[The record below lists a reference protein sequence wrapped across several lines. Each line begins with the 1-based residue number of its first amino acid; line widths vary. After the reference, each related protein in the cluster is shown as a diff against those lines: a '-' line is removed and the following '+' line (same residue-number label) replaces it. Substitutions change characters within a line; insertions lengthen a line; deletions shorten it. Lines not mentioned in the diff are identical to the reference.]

1 MTSKMSQKRDWN
13 NMNILQ
19 TFIGLFFPK
28 ICLSCDEQL
37 TENEQYLCLSC
48 YKSLEFLEEICPI
61 CGAPK
66 TEEKCW
72 VCNTNEFHFDRAR
85 SVFMFNKVVRNIIHE
100 FKYNEITQ
108 IAIFFR
114 KLSREYIEKFQPFEH
129 IDYIV
134 PVPLHIV
141 RKRDR
146 GFNQAEYITREISK
160 YMNWKH
166 LPNLIKRKR
175 FTETQTK
182 LNKEQRRKNVSLA
195 FKINPKYDIKGKNI
209 LLVDDVFTTGATANS
224 IAAVLKEKQ
233 VNKVYVFT
241 IGRAL

>member
-1 MTSKMSQKRDWN
+1 MRVWN

-19 TFIGLFFPK
+19 IFIGLFFPK
-28 ICLSCDEQL
+28 ICLSCDERL
-37 TENEQYLCLSC
+37 TEDEQYLCSNCSKLL
-48 YKSLEFLEEICPI
+48 KFLEDICLI

-66 TEEKCW
+66 IEEKCR
-72 VCNTNEFHFDRAR
+72 VCQTNKFLFDKAR
-85 SVFMFNKVVRNIIHE
+85 SVFMFNKVVQNMIHE
-100 FKYNEITQ
+100 FKYNEMTR
-108 IAIFFR
+108 IAKFFG
-114 KLSREYIEKFQPFEH
+114 KLSQEYIEKFQPFDH

-134 PVPLHIV
+134 PVPLHKV
-141 RKRDR
+141 RKRSR
-146 GFNQAEYITREISK
+146 GFNQAEYLAREISK
-160 YMNWKH
+160 NIKWKH
-166 LPNLIKRKR
+166 LPRLIKRKR

-209 LLVDDVFTTGATANS
+209 LLVDDVFTTGATVNS
-224 IAAVLKEKQ
+224 ITVALKKRQ

>member
-1 MTSKMSQKRDWN
+1 MKNGNKPGV
-13 NMNILQ
+13 LQ
-19 TFIGLFFPK
+19 TLIGLFFPK
-28 ICLSCDEQL
+28 ICLSCDERLLDNDQCICS
-37 TENEQYLCLSC
+37 NCIN
-48 YKSLEFLEEICPI
+48 SLKFLEEICPV

-66 TEEKCW
+66 TEEKCK
-72 VCNTNEFHFDRAR
+72 VCQINKFQFDKAR
-85 SVFMFNKVVRNIIHE
+85 SVFMFNEVVQNMIHE
-100 FKYNEITQ
+100 FKYNEMTRV
-108 IAIFFR
+108 AIFFG
-114 KLSREYIEKFQPFEH
+114 KLSKEYIEKFQPFEH

-160 YMNWKH
+160 NMNWKH

-182 LNKEQRRKNVSLA
+182 LNKEQRKINVSLA
-195 FKINPKYDIKGKNI
+195 FKVNPKYEIKGKNI

-224 IAAVLKEKQ
+224 IALALKEKQ
-233 VNKVYVFT
+233 VNKIYVFT
-241 IGRAL
+241 IARAL